1 MFNLLNQIKSRLDA
15 LDAGGAGGTTDI
27 QPVLDAIAALD
38 ARVENLS
45 LASGGLPTGWV
56 QAFRADAIPAG
67 FVPLDGGHLPV
78 ADYPT
83 LYGLLG
89 DAYNN
94 AVDEATLRATAAHS
108 VPQMT
113 SNTAPSGV
121 ASASSEN
128 HPTSYAAWR
137 AFDGVTNETINTN
150 GWLMTYGLKTGWL
163 QYAYPEG
170 VSKHLVAYAIRP
182 RVINTDVVAPTDWVM
197 QGSADGVTWDDLD
210 ARAGISGWGDGQRR
224 IYELDLSA
232 TLAAYRYMRL
242 TISASNAEGSQGGLN
257 ELELHTVDSVPYI
270 ATPEAHFGLPN
281 MASSP
286 TPLPGGVWCIKA
298 G

>member
-15 LDAGGAGGTTDI
+15 LDTGGAGGTTDI
-27 QPVLDAIAALD
+27 QPALDAIAALD
-38 ARVENLS
+38 ARVQNLS

-67 FVPLDGGHLPV
+67 FVPLDGGFLAVTANP
-78 ADYPT
+78 A

-89 DAYNN
+89 DAYSNS
-94 AVDEATLRATAAHS
+94 VDETTLRATAVHS

-121 ASASSEN
+121 ASASSQYDAD
-128 HPTSYAAWR
+128 TYAAWR
-137 AFDGVTNETINTN
+137 AFDRVTNAAVSTN
-150 GWLMTYGLKTGWL
+150 GWLMATGVKTGWL

-170 VSKHLVAYAIRP
+170 ISKHLVAYAIRP
-182 RVINTDVVAPTDWVM
+182 RINGSDVTAPTDWVM

-210 ARAGISGWGDGQRR
+210 ARAGISGWSDGQRR
-224 IYELDLSA
+224 FYELDLSA
-232 TLAAYRYMRL
+232 TVAAYRYMRL
-242 TISASNAEGSQGGLN
+242 TISASNAAGSFGGLN

-270 ATPEAHFGLPN
+270 SAPDGHFGLPN